1 MFGSREQAKPARCTA
16 DAMEDRI
23 ALAQDLLA
31 TGMAPAAVVE
41 ALGEQLGLSTRT
53 AQRVTQRA
61 RCRSAVE
68 AQSTVEGQLAAGSVA
83 EMADTVAAHV
93 QLALAEGDRKG
104 AASLLGQWRGLIQLQ
119 RQVAPSRS
127 WDAAMAAAATADLPF

>member
-1 MFGSREQAKPARCTA
+1 
-16 DAMEDRI
+16 MEDRI

-31 TGMAPAAVVE
+31 TGMTPTAVVE
-41 ALGEQLGLSTRT
+41 HLASELGLTTRT

-68 AQSTVEGQLAAGSVA
+68 AQCSIEGQLAAGSVV

-104 AASLLGQWRGLIQLQ
+104 AASLIGQWRGLLQLQ
-119 RQVAPSRS
+119 RQMAPSRS
-127 WDAAMAAAATADLPF
+127 WDAALAAAACEELPASMPF

>member
-1 MFGSREQAKPARCTA
+1 
-16 DAMEDRI
+16 MEDRI

-93 QLALAEGDRKG
+93 QLALAGGDRKG

>member
-1 MFGSREQAKPARCTA
+1 
-16 DAMEDRI
+16 MEDRI

>member
-23 ALAQDLLA
+23 AAAQDLLA
-31 TGMAPAAVVE
+31 TGMTPTAVVE
-41 ALGEQLGLSTRT
+41 QLTQQLGLSTRT
-53 AQRVTQRA
+53 AQRVAQRA
-61 RCRSAVE
+61 RCRSAV
-68 AQSTVEGQLAAGSVA
+68 QSQLTVEGQLAAGSVA
-83 EMADTVAAHV
+83 EMADTVAEHV

-104 AASLLGQWRGLIQLQ
+104 AASLLGQWRGLLQLQ
-119 RQVAPSRS
+119 RQMAPSRS

>member
-68 AQSTVEGQLAAGSVA
+68 AQSTVEGKLAAGSVA

>member
-1 MFGSREQAKPARCTA
+1 
-16 DAMEDRI
+16 MEYRI

-83 EMADTVAAHV
+83 EMADTVAEHV